1 MVHVEWEILGI
12 RFKNSRKK
20 EVLFH
25 LFFFSSCLNH
35 WFFYFPCLS
44 RVFFNC
50 SHQTNAW
57 LFSLTVINLTHV
69 YLGTFLYW
77 KILLI
82 SFNQSMNFFICKVLV
97 NSRILTWK
105 PKSPYLISSNLR
117 DCLLCFLVL
126 IGTYNH
132 SHGSD
137 SSSSLVGPTLSTYKS
152 ALWSAFTCLSWRA
165 LKRFSPKKKAS
176 LSLYWLHPAPR
187 TFLPCFLATHNKQ
200 TIFHEIA

>member
-20 EVLFH
+20 EMLFH

-35 WFFYFPCLS
+35 WFFYFSCLS

-126 IGTYNH
+126 TGTYNH
-132 SHGSD
+132 SHDSD
-137 SSSSLVGPTLSTYKS
+137 SSSNLVGPTLSTYKS
-152 ALWSAFTCLSWRA
+152 ALWSAFICLPWRA
-165 LKRFSPKKKAS
+165 LKRFSPQKKPS
-176 LSLYWLHPAPR
+176 YPFIDYTPLHELSYHV
-187 TFLPCFLATHNKQ
+187 F
-200 TIFHEIA
+200 